1 MKIREATATDNVL
14 AREIV
19 QASLATFGLTA
30 EFEAGGQDDAVG
42 RLGSGENA
50 VELVAELDGVVVG
63 CVVVRAG
70 PGKTAKLFGFHV
82 AQAMRGRGVGRALL
96 VNAIAKAR
104 AAGIATLKLDTL
116 REMEA
121 AVHLYESLG
130 WELDGDAV
138 PADGSG
144 ADRSYILRIPT

>member
-50 VELVAELDGVVVG
+50 VELVAELDGGDSAQRQSRIVVAPV
-63 CVVVRAG
+63 
-70 PGKTAKLFGFHV
+70 
-82 AQAMRGRGVGRALL
+82 
-96 VNAIAKAR
+96 
-104 AAGIATLKLDTL
+104 
-116 REMEA
+116 
-121 AVHLYESLG
+121 
-130 WELDGDAV
+130 
-138 PADGSG
+138 
-144 ADRSYILRIPT
+144 